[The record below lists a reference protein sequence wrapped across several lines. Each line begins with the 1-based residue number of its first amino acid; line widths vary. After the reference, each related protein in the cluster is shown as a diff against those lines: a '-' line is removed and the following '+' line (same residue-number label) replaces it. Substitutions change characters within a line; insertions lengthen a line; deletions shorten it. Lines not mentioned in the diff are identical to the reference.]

1 MTNLH
6 RKGLVLEI
14 PVSQNPNSTLNEG
27 TFIGSSVYNWLF
39 ECHGFLHNAI
49 LILASLAFVL
59 YLAFKAK
66 KSFGKLSNGRSSI
79 MIAYYGILWL
89 VSLLNLAWSCLQ
101 VCGFLQFKVKWVFFI
116 YYLIFCFLKA
126 NCIPGPDFGYPFH
139 CFIGI
144 LIGSLKMF
152 STLWV
157 CC

>member
-27 TFIGSSVYNWLF
+27 TFIGSSVHNWLF

-49 LILASLAFVL
+49 LIVASLAFVL

-101 VCGFLQFKVKWVFFI
+101 VCGFLQFKVKWVFFFI
-116 YYLIFCFLKA
+116 LFNFL
-126 NCIPGPDFGYPFH
+126 F
-139 CFIGI
+139 
-144 LIGSLKMF
+144 LES
-152 STLWV
+152 
-157 CC
+157 